1 MGQFRQRRTHW
12 AWVAIVALL
21 GNVFASAFCCA
32 PSFPKKAEIVDAVLG
47 TLTLCSS
54 SGANSDDDTNQP
66 PGSKAPHCP
75 VCLGLTHT
83 ALLTTPYV
91 LARAIPVPAV
101 TSTSAVE
108 RHDFGTPLKLGGLG
122 SRAPPLPA

>member
-32 PSFPKKAEIVDAVLG
+32 PSFAKKAEIVDAVLG

-54 SGANSDDDTNQP
+54 SGANSDDGTNQQ

-91 LARAIPVPAV
+91 LALAIPVPAV
-101 TSTSAVE
+101 ARTADID
-108 RHDFGTPLKLGGLG
+108 RHAPSEPLKLGGLG

>member
-1 MGQFRQRRTHW
+1 MGRFRQRRTHW

-32 PSFPKKAEIVDAVLG
+32 PSFAKKAEIVDAVLG

-54 SGANSDDDTNQP
+54 GANSTSDSNNQP
-66 PGSKAPHCP
+66 LGSKAPHCP

-91 LARAIPVPAV
+91 LAPAIRVPAI
-101 TSTSAVE
+101 TRTSALD
-108 RHDFGTPLKLGGLG
+108 RHDLGAPLKLGGLG

>member
-1 MGQFRQRRTHW
+1 MGLFRQRRTHW
-12 AWVAIVALL
+12 AYVAIVALL

-32 PSFPKKAEIVDAVLG
+32 PSFARKPEIVDAVLG

-54 SGANSDDDTNQP
+54 SGVNWDDGTNQP

-75 VCLGLTHT
+75 ICLGLAQT
-83 ALLTTPYV
+83 ALLVSAFVFALSIPNRI
-91 LARAIPVPAV
+91 LARAACIG
-101 TSTSAVE
+101 
-108 RHDFGTPLKLGGLG
+108 RHDSYAPLKLGGVG

>member
-1 MGQFRQRRTHW
+1 MGRFRQRRTHW

-32 PSFPKKAEIVDAVLG
+32 PSFAKKAEIVDAVLG

-54 SGANSDDDTNQP
+54 SGANSDDGTNQQ

-91 LARAIPVPAV
+91 LAPAIPVPAV
-101 TSTSAVE
+101 THTGAVD
-108 RHDFGTPLKLGGLG
+108 RHDPGAPLKLGGLG

>member
-32 PSFPKKAEIVDAVLG
+32 PSFAKRAEIVDAVLG

-54 SGANSDDDTNQP
+54 SGANSDDGTNQQ
-66 PGSKAPHCP
+66 PGSKAPRCP

-91 LARAIPVPAV
+91 LAPAIPVPAV
-101 TSTSAVE
+101 TFRTTLLAESE
-108 RHDFGTPLKLGGLG
+108 R
-122 SRAPPLPA
+122 

>member
-1 MGQFRQRRTHW
+1 MGLFRQRRMHW

-32 PSFPKKAEIVDAVLG
+32 PSFAKKTEIVDAVLG

-54 SGANSDDDTNQP
+54 GANSDEGNNQP
-66 PGSKAPHCP
+66 PGSKTPHCP

-83 ALLTTPYV
+83 AVLTTPYV
-91 LARAIPVPAV
+91 LALALPVPA
-101 TSTSAVE
+101 AARAADMD
-108 RHDFGTPLKLGGLG
+108 RHDFSEPLKLGGLG

>member
-12 AWVAIVALL
+12 AFVAIVALL

-32 PSFPKKAEIVDAVLG
+32 PSIAKKTEIVDAVLG

-54 SGANSDDDTNQP
+54 SGANSDDGTNQP
-66 PGSKAPHCP
+66 PGSKTPHCP
-75 VCLGLTHT
+75 ICLGLTHT
-83 ALLTTPYV
+83 AVLGTPYV
-91 LARAIPVPAV
+91 LAL
-101 TSTSAVE
+101 
-108 RHDFGTPLKLGGLG
+108 TPLVRAFARAADVDRRGPGEPLRLGGLG

>member
-1 MGQFRQRRTHW
+1 MAQFRQRRTW
-12 AWVAIVALL
+12 AWLAIVALF

-32 PSFPKKAEIVDAVLG
+32 PSFAKKAELVDAVLG

-54 SGANSDDDTNQP
+54 SGTNSDDGTNQQ

-91 LARAIPVPAV
+91 LALAIPVPAV
-101 TSTSAVE
+101 ARTADIDRDASSE
-108 RHDFGTPLKLGGLG
+108 PLKLGGLG